1 MELYNTLTKQK
12 EVFEPL
18 TAGQVKMYTCGPTVY
33 DYVHIGNL
41 RSYVMADTLRRALES
56 DDLTVEHVKNITDVG
71 HLTADDLGQGD
82 SGEDKLIRKAT
93 KEGKTPEEIAQFYT
107 NYYHT
112 TEKKLNILPAHTEP
126 HATEYVPQMIEFIEK
141 LIEKGYAYKKNG
153 NVFFDVTR
161 FEKYGE
167 LSGNTL
173 DKLKVGARL
182 EEHPDKKNPWDFALW
197 LKAPEGHLMR
207 WDSPWSVGYPGW
219 HIECSA
225 MNLATL
231 GPTIDIHTGGEDN
244 IFPHHEAEIAQSE
257 CGNNAPFVRYWVHTR
272 HLLVN
277 GEKMSKS
284 KGNFYRLEDIEERGY
299 SAMDLRFLY
308 LSAHYRSQMNF
319 TWEALAQA
327 KKNKETIFAVVE
339 RLQNYTNQQNSQDAL
354 GSEIDTEVTTAIH
367 DDLNT
372 PKVLALTLKLCQQL
386 NLALDTSAPIDADR
400 HIAFF
405 QKINDLFGLR
415 EEAIEI
421 PGEVQALL
429 DERAQ
434 ARANKDF
441 QRSDELRDEFLKLGF
456 IVEDTPTGQK
466 VKRK

>member
-1 MELYNTLTKQK
+1 MELYNTLIKQK
-12 EVFEPL
+12 EVFEPI

-56 DDLTVEHVKNITDVG
+56 DGLAVEHVKNITDVG

-82 SGEDKLIRKAT
+82 SGEDKLVRKAT
-93 KEGKTPEEIAQFYT
+93 KEGRTPEEIARFYT
-107 NYYHT
+107 DYYHA
-112 TEKKLNILPAHTEP
+112 TEAKLNIKQAHQEP
-126 HATEYVPQMIEFIEK
+126 RATDYVAQMIEFIQG
-141 LIEKGYAYKKNG
+141 LIEKGFAYEKNG
-153 NVFFDVTR
+153 NVFFDVTQFKR
-161 FEKYGE
+161 YGA

-173 DKLKVGARL
+173 EKLKVGARL

-197 LKAPEGHLMR
+197 LKSPEGHLMR
-207 WDSPWSVGYPGW
+207 WDSPWSTGYPGW

-257 CGNNAPFVRYWVHTR
+257 CGNDAPFVRYWVHTR

-299 SAMDLRFLY
+299 SAMDLRLLC

-327 KKNKETIFAVVE
+327 KVNRVTLMNTYA
-339 RLQNYTNQQNSQDAL
+339 RLQSVKEPLVGTS
-354 GSEIDTEVTTAIH
+354 SEEIKNFKSAFEN
-367 DDLNT
+367 DLNT
-372 PKVLALTLKLCQQL
+372 PLALSILLRYASNINK
-386 NLALDTSAPIDADR
+386 AIDKKEYQRLSKSDR
-400 HIAFF
+400 G
-405 QKINDLFGLR
+405 DLSVMLFNYFGLR
-415 EEAIEI
+415 EETIEI
-421 PGEVQALL
+421 PEEITKLL
-429 DERAQ
+429 EERKN
-434 ARANKDF
+434 ARVNKDF
-441 QRSDELRDEFLKLGF
+441 KESDILRDAILALGY
-456 IVEDTPTGQK
+456 IVEDGPNGQT
-466 VKRK
+466 VRKK